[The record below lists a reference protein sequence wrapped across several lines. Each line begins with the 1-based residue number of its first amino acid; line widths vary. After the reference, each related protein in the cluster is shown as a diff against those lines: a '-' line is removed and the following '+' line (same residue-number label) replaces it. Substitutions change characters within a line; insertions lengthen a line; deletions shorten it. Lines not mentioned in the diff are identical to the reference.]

1 MSQSMDRRQ
10 LPQPVGKPST
20 RSRAIAS
27 ASKTLVTRFP
37 TLANAVEKRFGDPT
51 ERVRDFE
58 ETRTNRKMFDT
69 KSSNVTQVDQIV
81 LNVDEQNN
89 ILRQIIDELKKDRGG
104 PESGS
109 TDLPRVRGAR
119 GGTRRTP
126 PGRGRYGAAGRARL
140 ERRQQFRAQQGTA
153 PAPRPPVPVPDVSRP
168 PAPETP
174 RPAPAPETPRPAPA
188 ANRLEERQVGSRR
201 VQYDSASYR
210 TTVAGVRFGGSLLLA
225 LNALEIAGEVR
236 DLVALRNL
244 NQTDSEQGITED
256 EFTEEIAR
264 LTGSVLAGA
273 AGSIVGA
280 KLGAVLGTA
289 AGGPWGALIGG
300 LLGGVAGGMQGA
312 QAGDL
317 VAALILDEITG
328 SNRFATMLQEAQ
340 DRAQAQR
347 TTPASEL
354 GAEPE
359 TPDEAQVLEMM
370 QREEQRRRD
379 AAGIQERYTDPV
391 LEEII
396 VRLGRA
402 REAARN
408 NPRRQNAVTNIQN
421 ELRNYLRSRGSR
433 LDPADAARAQQ
444 ALQDMLSSGSTTGL
458 ARPVSHRQGSDDLV
472 DLLTSHEFDEINIE
486 ADEIEF
492 DGEVSFETERAS
504 RPSGYLTPVSSF
516 VSERT
521 RQAPFISRRA
531 ETTSSMDVMEPSGP
545 TNETQQAQTPVPEQS
560 YQDPAAAPQ
569 VEQQPQAVTPRI
581 STQSTAQPRISA
593 RPSGVTAQ
601 TPVTAVPYTAPSGP
615 AQATQQPQ
623 AQPTAP
629 AEGGGDFMS
638 QLRAMSSRL
647 GVSAENMVAIM
658 RSESSLN
665 PQAVNPTT
673 GASGLIQFMPRTARS
688 LGTTVEDIRR
698 MSAVEQLPFVE
709 RFFRSVGVQPG
720 SSAGRLYAYVFLPGR
735 ANREVLTER
744 GESFYEANRGLDM
757 DRDGRITIADLD
769 ARLARFGGTLASE
782 SGGMI
787 AADQAANRT
796 ARGAGA
802 QPAAAQASASTGPG
816 RVEPQRVSRDVPLN
830 RRLEGQAA

>member
-10 LPQPVGKPST
+10 LPQQVGKPSI

-37 TLANAVEKRFGDPT
+37 TLANAVEKEFSDPT
-51 ERVRDFE
+51 ARVRDFE

-69 KSSNVTQVDQIV
+69 KNSNVTQVDQII

-89 ILRQIIDELKKDRGG
+89 ILRQIIDELKRSRGG
-104 PESGS
+104 PGSGS
-109 TDLPRVRGAR
+109 TDLPRVRGTR

-174 RPAPAPETPRPAPA
+174 RSAPA

-244 NQTDSEQGITED
+244 NQTDSEQGITEE
-256 EFTEEIAR
+256 EFTDEIAR

-289 AGGPWGALIGG
+289 AGGPWGALVGG

-359 TPDEAQVLEMM
+359 TPDEAQVFEMM
-370 QREEQRRRD
+370 QREEQRQRD

-402 REAARN
+402 RETARN

-433 LDPADAARAQQ
+433 LNPADAARAQQ
-444 ALQDMLSSGSTTGL
+444 ALEDILSSAPATGL
-458 ARPVSHRQGSDDLV
+458 ARPVSQRQESNDFV
-472 DLLTSHEFDEINIE
+472 DALTSHEFDEIKIE
-486 ADEIEF
+486 ANEIEF
-492 DGEVSFETERAS
+492 DGEVSFETES
-504 RPSGYLTPVSSF
+504 TTPPGGYLTPIASF
-516 VSERT
+516 ATERT
-521 RQAPFISRRA
+521 RQVPFVSRRA
-531 ETTSSMDVMEPSGP
+531 GTTSSIDVMEPSEAQQMPIP
-545 TNETQQAQTPVPEQS
+545 TTAPEPS
-560 YQDPAAAPQ
+560 YQAPAAPQ
-569 VEQQPQAVTPRI
+569 AQQPSQVAAPRI
-581 STQSTAQPRISA
+581 STRSAAPPRISA
-593 RPSGVTAQ
+593 RPSEVTPQ
-601 TPVTAVPYTAPSGP
+601 TPVTTAPP
-615 AQATQQPQ
+615 AASTEPPAATQQPQ
-623 AQPTAP
+623 AQSATPT
-629 AEGGGDFMS
+629 EGGGDFMS

-698 MSAVEQLPFVE
+698 MSAIEQLPFVE

-782 SGGMI
+782 SGGMVS
-787 AADQAANRT
+787 ADQAANRT
-796 ARGAGA
+796 ARGGGGQQAMG
-802 QPAAAQASASTGPG
+802 QSAAATSPARIQ
-816 RVEPQRVSRDVPLN
+816 PQRITRDVPLN
-830 RRLEGQAA
+830 RRLEGQAT